1 MTLPLLYNLSVQTG
15 MSRGMIPELT
25 DRMRM
30 AQPAQILKM
39 LQADLR
45 N

>member
-1 MTLPLLYNLSVQTG
+1 MTLPLLYNLSIQTG
-15 MSRGMIPELT
+15 MPRGMIPELT

-30 AQPAQILKM
+30 ARPAQILKM
-39 LQADLR
+39 PQADLR